1 MKILKPKFWDKKSLS
16 IFPVIL
22 LPIAFLYSLIIKLKF
37 FFIRK
42 KNFSIP
48 IICVGNIYIGGTGK
62 TPISIKLFEILKDLK
77 KNPIIIK
84 KNYKNQKDEIKLI
97 EKYCRVLTPEKRID
111 GIYQAQKRNFDII
124 ILDDGYQDFE
134 IKKNLNIVCFNSKQK
149 LGNGLVIP
157 AGPLRQGLNSLSY
170 CDIILFNGKQDIDF
184 ENKLK
189 KFNPKLEF
197 VYYDYISKDIDN
209 FKNDKI
215 IAFAGIGNPGNFFEF
230 LKDNNLNIKKQIEY
244 PDHYYYSKK
253 NLDYLLDLKYKY
265 SAKLLTTEKDYMRI
279 DASNRENFDFVSIT
293 PYFRNLDFF
302 KNLIRKNI
310 L

>member
-1 MKILKPKFWDKKSLS
+1 MKMNKPKFWDKQYITFFSVILWPLSFFYQILLSVKKSLS
-16 IFPVIL
+16 
-22 LPIAFLYSLIIKLKF
+22 KNKKF
-37 FFIRK
+37 
-42 KNFSIP
+42 STP
-48 IICVGNIYIGGTGK
+48 IICVGNIYVGGTGK
-62 TPISIKLFEILKDLK
+62 TPIASKIFEIFKNE